1 VPSDLLLA
9 ATGPRTAKDAR
20 ALGLRIDVVARQRS
34 VASLLDGM
42 EWIVMG
48 EPLAET
54 SALDLRELMRL
65 EREELGE
72 DVPPEDVPA
81 VDEGRPETG
90 KINLPLDGR

>member
-1 VPSDLLLA
+1 
-9 ATGPRTAKDAR
+9 
-20 ALGLRIDVVARQRS
+20 
-34 VASLLDGM
+34 
-42 EWIVMG
+42 
-48 EPLAET
+48 
-54 SALDLRELMRL
+54 MRL